1 MMERLSEMGAPSS
14 KLIYAVYGPSEK
26 FFQINPD
33 YKNGFFLSVGR
44 FVEKKAPFLTLM
56 AFRQLQDKQA
66 NARLVMVGDGP
77 LLPACKILADSLGL
91 NNIEFKGALGH
102 EEVIKLF
109 SQASCF
115 LQHSLTAFDG
125 DGEGTPVA
133 VLEAGAAGLPVV
145 ATFHEGISDVVVN
158 GKTGFLVEEGDI
170 NMMTKYMEGL
180 LTNESLRIEMGMNAR
195 KHIAANFTLQ
205 QHIAII
211 DDLIEKSIRNKG
223 SIPGNAKF
231 SKLPSVH
238 CVW

>member
-1 MMERLSEMGAPSS
+1 MIERLSEMGAPSS
-14 KLIYAVYGPSEK
+14 KLVYAVYGPHEK
-26 FFQINPD
+26 FFQISPN

-56 AFRQLQDKQA
+56 AFKQLQDKHL

-77 LLPACKILADSLGL
+77 LLPVCKILASSLGL
-91 NNIEFKGALGH
+91 KNVEFKGSMTH

-125 DGEGTPVA
+125 DAEGTPVA

-170 NMMTKYMEGL
+170 NMMTKYMENL
-180 LTNESLRIEMGMNAR
+180 LTDESLRIEIGINAR
-195 KHIAANFTLQ
+195 KHITANFTLQ

-211 DDLIEKSIRNKG
+211 DGLIEKSIRNK
-223 SIPGNAKF
+223 SLSPDNAKF